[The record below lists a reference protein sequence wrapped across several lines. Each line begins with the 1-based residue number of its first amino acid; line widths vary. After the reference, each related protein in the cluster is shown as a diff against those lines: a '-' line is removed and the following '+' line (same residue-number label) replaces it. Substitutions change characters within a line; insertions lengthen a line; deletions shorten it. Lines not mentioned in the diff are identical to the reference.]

1 MAGLPIKRRKTERK
15 YIIRRAVALAVLFAL
30 IIGGGWGVYA
40 AFFARDTN
48 KVSTARSNTSTSST
62 KKSNKEQQNSTEG
75 VFRSDRAKDS
85 GIPDCTTQN
94 VAVKLT
100 ADPTEIT
107 TNGTVNFAKDF
118 THTGSTDCIL
128 NVSDASMVITM
139 TNAEGV
145 QVWRSDACEADPAVI
160 LLGQNDTYQ
169 KKSSWNAVVS
179 NVAVDNSINGRA
191 TINGSGHGC
200 MNEGQSA
207 RHVAAGEYT
216 AEMVNIADNTMKSE
230 PIKITVK
237 EENQ

>member
-1 MAGLPIKRRKTERK
+1 
-15 YIIRRAVALAVLFAL
+15 
-30 IIGGGWGVYA
+30 
-40 AFFARDTN
+40 
-48 KVSTARSNTSTSST
+48 
-62 KKSNKEQQNSTEG
+62 
-75 VFRSDRAKDS
+75 
-85 GIPDCTTQN
+85 
-94 VAVKLT
+94 
-100 ADPTEIT
+100 
-107 TNGTVNFAKDF
+107 
-118 THTGSTDCIL
+118 
-128 NVSDASMVITM
+128 MVITM

-179 NVAVDNSINGRA
+179 NAAVDNSINGRA
-191 TINGSGHGC
+191 TINDSGHGC

-207 RHVAAGEYT
+207 RHVTAGEYT